1 MNSQSA
7 FCNPSAF
14 CIERIGI
21 AVFVCSL
28 HFVLNGLVLLCLF
41 EQASSLD
48 RNIGAWKTFSENI
61 LAATIDLWT
70 VCRRGPVEKHND
82 RAMITLYQLKTNAN
96 ALLTNM
102 AACLW
107 CSSSWSQRGVEM
119 NPLRASSKLILT
131 FSKWGG
137 VTCETTSVHGPQCNF
152 GLWNTTSVNICLTT
166 ILHSLLPAWVN

>member
-7 FCNPSAF
+7 FCTSSAF

-48 RNIGAWKTFSENI
+48 RNIGAWKQFSENI

-70 VCRRGPVEKHND
+70 VCWRGPVEKHND
-82 RAMITLYQLKTNAN
+82 RTMITLYQLTKDERKRATYQYGCMPLMLFLVVIA
-96 ALLTNM
+96 
-102 AACLW
+102 W
-107 CSSSWSQRGVEM
+107 CWNEPAKSFIE
-119 NPLRASSKLILT
+119 I
-131 FSKWGG
+131 
-137 VTCETTSVHGPQCNF
+137 NF
-152 GLWNTTSVNICLTT
+152 DF
-166 ILHSLLPAWVN
+166 